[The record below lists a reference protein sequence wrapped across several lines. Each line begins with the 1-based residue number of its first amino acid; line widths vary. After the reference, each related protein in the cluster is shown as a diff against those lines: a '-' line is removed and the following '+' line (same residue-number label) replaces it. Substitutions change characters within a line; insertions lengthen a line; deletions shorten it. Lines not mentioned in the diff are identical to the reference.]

1 MENIISKYPDLKNF
15 TYIDD
20 EIDLM
25 SLKERTCLCIYGKGS
40 KKLRCGFILG
50 YPKRY
55 NTIKIYMYGKVIDYV
70 VNMERN
76 EYFNKEMEIDEKEL
90 DLNKPGDFEKFLKKM
105 FPLNSL
111 LD

>member
-1 MENIISKYPDLKNF
+1 
-15 TYIDD
+15 
-20 EIDLM
+20 
-25 SLKERTCLCIYGKGS
+25 
-40 KKLRCGFILG
+40 
-50 YPKRY
+50 
-55 NTIKIYMYGKVIDYV
+55 MYGKVIDYV

-76 EYFNKEMEIDEKEL
+76 EYFNKEIEIDEKEL